1 MGASLCFDLWAAQH
15 LTCNWVQETS
25 SMPSFHLP
33 SVTAPGGWTSLG
45 HSHAPQH
52 PDHHSSQGTAATRSA
67 WTFLRPASSECLRS
81 SASLQATASEHQTG
95 ADTEKLVLAAKG
107 LTGVL
112 LSCFVFFKKKLHFT
126 RETYW
131 SIYGGN
137 DTESGVSIR
146 ICQQRNEEGGKG
158 RETRGCGD
166 GRGMKWKWQN
176 VHNPVI

>member
-15 LTCNWVQETS
+15 LTCNWAQETS

-112 LSCFVFFKKKLHFT
+112 LSCFVFLKLSPQ
-126 RETYW
+126 YL
-131 SIYGGN
+131 
-137 DTESGVSIR
+137 ES
-146 ICQQRNEEGGKG
+146 E
-158 RETRGCGD
+158 
-166 GRGMKWKWQN
+166 MQN
-176 VHNPVI
+176 KMWVAYSGHRLPQKPPTGTASGATIGSWVLSYES